1 MWCLAETVLRRKG
14 CVCVQ
19 AGFVAATTEELTQEC
34 AATGFA
40 ILLHNNDACRS
51 QAEAC
56 SADPDCAQELEGMAK
71 LAKKHGVRVYVGYNK
86 NVTK

>member
-1 MWCLAETVLRRKG
+1 MCE
-14 CVCVQ
+14 Q

-56 SADPDCAQELEGMAK
+56 SADPDCAQELEGLYSA
-71 LAKKHGVRVYVGYNK
+71 AVAAAQVRERF
-86 NVTK
+86 